1 MKKILIFTDS
11 DLDGAGCAAA
21 LKWLLPKTY
30 DITIMPTTISKF
42 RNELLDWLKTDK
54 LSNYDLVFICD
65 LDTTELSE
73 LVDFNNVYIID
84 HHESHNPLI
93 YKNCKTHIIN
103 ATSATLLIYKL
114 FLENKNISKEKIA
127 LIKLIDDYDS
137 FNLKYK
143 QSKELNII
151 YWSLTGNRPIKFY
164 EIFNEGF
171 KGFDKF
177 QINTINNYQ
186 QKLNK
191 LISSIQL
198 FKGIV
203 NFENKQY
210 NCLSTIVDSCIN
222 DVGEYIYKTYNT
234 DIVFIVNLKSNV
246 VSLRKNP
253 NCNIDLSK
261 LAKQI
266 GNGGGHTTAAGCP
279 LNDQFME
286 LMKNFI
292 PYE

>member
-11 DLDGAGCAAA
+11 DLDGAGCSVA
-21 LKWLLPKTY
+21 LQWFLPKTY
-30 DITIMPTTISKF
+30 NITIIPTTISKF
-42 RNELLDWLKTDK
+42 RNELLDWLKNDK
-54 LSNYDLVFICD
+54 LSNYDLVFVCD

-73 LVDFNNVYIID
+73 LIDFNNVYIID

-103 ATSATLLIYKL
+103 ASSATLLVYEL
-114 FLENKNISKEKIA
+114 FLKNKNISKEKMA

-151 YWSLTGNRPIKFY
+151 YWSLSGNRPIKFF
-164 EIFNEGF
+164 EIFNNGF

-222 DVGEYIYKTYNT
+222 DVSEYIYKTYNT